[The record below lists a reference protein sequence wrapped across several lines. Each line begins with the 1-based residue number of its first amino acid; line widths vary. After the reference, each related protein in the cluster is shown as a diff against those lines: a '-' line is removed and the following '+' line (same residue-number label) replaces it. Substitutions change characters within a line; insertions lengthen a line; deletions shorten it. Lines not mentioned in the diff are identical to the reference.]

1 MRRSVHFIAAL
12 YLSAVSTVA
21 FGADAAPVKV
31 LATIAIQGAFTD
43 VQPMLGANAKTEFG
57 QTVPLVERLNKA
69 FTEAL
74 SSNELKARLS
84 SLMAEPAPTT
94 PDQFAAFIKAE
105 LHKYE
110 RLVKISGAK
119 VD

>member
-1 MRRSVHFIAAL
+1 MTGVQTCAL
-12 YLSAVSTVA
+12 PISKLPAEVT
-21 FGADAAPVKV
+21 
-31 LATIAIQGAFTD
+31 Q
-43 VQPMLGANAKTEFG
+43 
-57 QTVPLVERLNKA
+57 RLNKA

-74 SSNELKARLS
+74 ASSELKARLS

-94 PDQFAAFIKAE
+94 SDQFAAFIKAE